1 MVSSNSIEVVS
12 ELLPILKVYK
22 DGTVERFLNSP
33 YAPPSPLGNTTG
45 VLSKDIAITP
55 DISARL
61 YLPKLSPS
69 ANQKLPILV
78 YFHGGG
84 FCIESPFSILCH
96 RYLNLLVSQS
106 KIIVVSVDYRLAP
119 EYPLPVAY
127 EDSWAAL
134 QWVASHNTT
143 TKNTK
148 EDPWLIRH
156 GNFDRLYLGGDSS
169 GANIAHNIAMQ
180 AGTDTLHG
188 DTKIHGVFLSQPYFC
203 GSKLIGNESLAEK
216 RLLQDTWMLVYPNAK
231 GGIDNPMINPFAYG
245 SRNLSQI
252 QCRRLFV
259 CVASKD
265 ELRERGVYY
274 YKAVKESGWKGQ
286 VELFKVEGEGHGFHF
301 FDFDSEKAKELV
313 NRLASFLC

>member
-1 MVSSNSIEVVS
+1 MVSSNSKEVVA

-33 YAPPSPLGNTTG
+33 HAPPSPLGNTTG

-96 RYLNLLVSQS
+96 RYLNSLVSQS
-106 KIIVVSVDYRLAP
+106 KIIAVSVDYRLAP
-119 EYPLPVAY
+119 EYPLPIAY

-134 QWVASHNTT
+134 RWVASHNISTKT
-143 TKNTK
+143 TKK
-148 EDPWLIRH
+148 DPWLIRY

-169 GANIAHNIAMQ
+169 GANIAHNMAMQ
-180 AGTDTLHG
+180 AGIETLHG

-203 GSKLIGNESLAEK
+203 GSKLIGNECLAEK
-216 RLLQDTWMLVYPNAK
+216 RLLHETWMFVYPNAK

-245 SRNLSQI
+245 SWSLSQI

-265 ELRERGVYY
+265 ELRERGVNYC
-274 YKAVKESGWKGQ
+274 KAVKESGWKGE
-286 VELFKVEGEGHGFHF
+286 VELFEVEGEGHGFHF
-301 FDFDSEKAKELV
+301 FDFDSEKAKHMV